1 MVGSLRWWMRDVLS
15 QKKYSTQ
22 ITERSRIK
30 NHLLPAFGD
39 LEVRD
44 IGPALVQRFV
54 AGIGLGVKS
63 TRNCVATLRM
73 MWNSAKA
80 WRHTSI
86 DWFEGVALPEYIKPE
101 APHFTLEEMRRIIVA
116 ADEPFRTFVW
126 LAAETGMRLAELCA
140 LRIGA
145 LHFGAGVIVVR
156 YSSWHGRIGTTKSK
170 CPRVFRLSP
179 RLVRKLV
186 EQVARVAGNPEAF
199 VFRSKNGTP
208 WIGDE
213 VVKDKLKPL
222 LQQLG
227 IKQGVEG
234 VGLHA
239 FRHGNA
245 TLMDVERTPLKV
257 RQDRLGHVDGE
268 EITLGIYTH
277 AESDDH
283 QAVAE
288 KLGNLLAPVEEELLE
303 KMKPA
308 SNHRM

>member
-1 MVGSLRWWMRDVLS
+1 MASLAPNSTLFTAENDCDKVRREADFRQLPVEDNSRMARRRYQQGSLHLIGKRRKKWQLRYREDVVREGRRVRVPKKVILGTQAQYPTRKLAQRAAEEKLHDINSLSYRPPVEGTFACFAERWMRDVLS

-22 ITERSRIK
+22 STERSRIK
-30 NHLLPAFGD
+30 N
-39 LEVRD
+39 
-44 IGPALVQRFV
+44 
-54 AGIGLGVKS
+54 IGLGVKS

-222 LQQLG
+222 L
-227 IKQGVEG
+227 
-234 VGLHA
+234 
-239 FRHGNA
+239 
-245 TLMDVERTPLKV
+245 
-257 RQDRLGHVDGE
+257 
-268 EITLGIYTH
+268 
-277 AESDDH
+277 
-283 QAVAE
+283 
-288 KLGNLLAPVEEELLE
+288 
-303 KMKPA
+303 
-308 SNHRM
+308 